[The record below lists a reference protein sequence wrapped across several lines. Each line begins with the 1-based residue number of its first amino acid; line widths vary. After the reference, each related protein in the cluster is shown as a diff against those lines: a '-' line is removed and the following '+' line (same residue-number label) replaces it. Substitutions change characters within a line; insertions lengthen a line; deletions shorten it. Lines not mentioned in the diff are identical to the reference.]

1 MLESIVN
8 YWVKIEQDHA
18 TIQNFLYDIQDTCRH
33 LNSDV
38 GCNACLAETIA
49 TCQGRTYSFLYD
61 LIDVFARH
69 ILNEEALM
77 LKLTHQLESQDIKL
91 HQQAH
96 NILLHEMHNLI
107 QQCGELDK
115 QSRHAQMYRLLYQTV
130 YQLFAEHELNFDRPF
145 RQKYIKSGIVSTD
158 LACGA

>member
-1 MLESIVN
+1 VN
-8 YWVKIEQDHA
+8 YWAKIEQDHA
-18 TIQNFLYDIQDTCRH
+18 TIQNFLYDIQDTCSH
-33 LNSDV
+33 LNSGAD
-38 GCNACLAETIA
+38 CNACSAETIA
-49 TCQGRTYSFLYD
+49 TCRGRSYSFLYD

-77 LKLTHQLESQDIKL
+77 LKLAHQQATSDIAL

-96 NILLHEMHNLI
+96 NTLLHEMHNLI
-107 QQCGELDK
+107 QQCGELER
-115 QSRHAQMYRLLYQTV
+115 QFRHAQMYSLLHQTV

-145 RQKYIKSGIVSTD
+145 RQKYIKSGIVSAD